1 LRYESYVN
9 EEFCAAIKIKHR
21 HNLKQ
26 ARWLQITG
34 RVALSNQA
42 TDLMVNPCG
51 SDIYKNMLRFDQ
63 LMAQTRHVPHAL
75 H

>member
-9 EEFCAAIKIKHR
+9 EEFQAAVNMKHR
-21 HNLKQ
+21 HNFKQ

-34 RVALSNQA
+34 RVALRNQA

-51 SDIYKNMLRFDQ
+51 SDI
-63 LMAQTRHVPHAL
+63 
-75 H
+75 